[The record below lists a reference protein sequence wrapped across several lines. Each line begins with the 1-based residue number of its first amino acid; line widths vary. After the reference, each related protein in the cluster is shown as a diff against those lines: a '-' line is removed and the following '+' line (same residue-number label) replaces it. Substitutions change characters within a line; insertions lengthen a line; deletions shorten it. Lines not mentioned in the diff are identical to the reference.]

1 MTGPRYEDKFM
12 SVAFAKAHEA
22 LSVGEVPIGCVFVT
36 SDGAV
41 LAETRNTVNQTKN
54 ATRHA
59 EINAVDV
66 VEEVARREGREEAAE
81 IYRDLTVYV
90 NVEPC
95 IMCAAALLKVDL
107 ES

>member
-1 MTGPRYEDKFM
+1 MGTPNDKKCPTK
-12 SVAFAKAHEA
+12 VLELKQKRARE
-22 LSVGEVPIGCVFVT
+22 EVKLHSLIERVERKLVQAG
-36 SDGAV
+36 G
-41 LAETRNTVNQTKN
+41 
-54 ATRHA
+54 
-59 EINAVDV
+59 
-66 VEEVARREGREEAAE
+66 EEVARREGREEAAE